1 MTMESQRRPSARR
14 RGERAPVAA
23 HVPQEGCQ
31 RRRYRAGLRIHV
43 AACDFPTADDLNLA
57 SEHTVR
63 HSKIRYPCP
72 LWVISGHVQCKR
84 ACPLYPRKRHQTRH
98 HGMSALGQ
106 KRTSRACRGFRR
118 TRQSLTP
125 SSRRASISPTEKT
138 WRGSW
143 TLIQRHQTCCV
154 AGPRARPWI
163 ALKPDRWALGPKSF
177 KPPTQDARSG
187 NTVPSTGFRDGQQSR
202 ACHCGRPLLPRRDC
216 SWCWC

>member
-1 MTMESQRRPSARR
+1 MESQRRPSARR

-84 ACPLYPRKRHQTRH
+84 ACPLYPQKRHQTRH

-106 KRTSRACRGFRR
+106 KRTSERLLS
-118 TRQSLTP
+118 T
-125 SSRRASISPTEKT
+125 SRRDKNDQRYLICVKTIGRRRAWLLILLKRSP
-138 WRGSW
+138 
-143 TLIQRHQTCCV
+143 
-154 AGPRARPWI
+154 
-163 ALKPDRWALGPKSF
+163 
-177 KPPTQDARSG
+177 
-187 NTVPSTGFRDGQQSR
+187 
-202 ACHCGRPLLPRRDC
+202 GRR
-216 SWCWC
+216 